1 MSGDGGDAGVEVILI
16 DGIAV
21 GRAETPERRY
31 ACQSKQTCVQRPST
45 AARPISQIIS
55 TYIDQA
61 QFSTVASVMDVV

>member
-1 MSGDGGDAGVEVILI
+1 MSGDGGDAGVEAVLV

-21 GRAETPERRY
+21 ARAETPERRY

-45 AARPISQIIS
+45 AARPVSQIIC
-55 TYIDQA
+55 TCIDQA